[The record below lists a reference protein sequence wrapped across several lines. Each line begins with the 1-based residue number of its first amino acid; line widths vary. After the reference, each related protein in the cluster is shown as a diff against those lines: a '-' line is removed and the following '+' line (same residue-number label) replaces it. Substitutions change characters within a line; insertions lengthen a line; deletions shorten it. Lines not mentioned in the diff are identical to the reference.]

1 MLLILDIVYV
11 IDVLKY
17 DFKTICSDLKKIY
30 QEKKF
35 IIIVF
40 NKIDLIDNK
49 ILLPYIKSLNELKYI
64 DSFFNISAKYSRGLN
79 RLSKYLKSKSFN
91 KKWIFNKDEVSNKND
106 IFISNEC
113 TRNAILKYLHQEI
126 PYNLIVRNIFIKI
139 LKNKHIK
146 IKQSIDLKNL
156 RYKSIILGKNGNTI
170 KKIRESSQKEIAHI
184 MKVKV
189 HLYLQINR
197 LHD

>member
-1 MLLILDIVYV
+1 LFRFK
-11 IDVLKY
+11 KY
-17 DFKTICSDLKKIY
+17 
-30 QEKKF
+30 
-35 IIIVF
+35 F

-64 DSFFNISAKYSRGLN
+64 DSFFNISAKYNRGLN
-79 RLSKYLKSKSFN
+79 HLSKYLKSKSFN
-91 KKWIFNKDEVSNKND
+91 KKWIFNKDVVSNKND

-126 PYNLIVRNIFIKI
+126 PYNLIVRNISIKI

-156 RYKSIILGKNGNTI
+156 RYKSIILGKNGNNI

-184 MKVKV
+184 MKAKV